1 MTCIAVG
8 AAGIVVGTPV
18 VIRFVPWSFCYL
30 HFVNFPYFL
39 VARLL
44 SLERD
49 MTNLF
54 SVCVHAFLNDS
65 KVSEQHTLHKFGNNR
80 SENIL
85 F

>member
-44 SLERD
+44 SLERVYLICMAEVYMCD
-49 MTNLF
+49 FKNSACCL
-54 SVCVHAFLNDS
+54 CDPAID
-65 KVSEQHTLHKFGNNR
+65 R
-80 SENIL
+80 
-85 F
+85 